1 MPKNPSAIGGLSLG
15 PTQGVLNEMMWAIG
29 ILTAEKKIL
38 KRYIAQKVVL
48 DSLIAESDC
57 ETASICLKSM
67 VELTGWSHQALGVK
81 CYLIGKIGGLEA

>member
-38 KRYIAQKVVL
+38 KAVTYDPPGVILERLA
-48 DSLIAESDC
+48 
-57 ETASICLKSM
+57 
-67 VELTGWSHQALGVK
+67 ALEQE
-81 CYLIGKIGGLEA
+81 IGAGRVALEGLLGGK